1 MPQLTLKIDESLSK
15 ELINAGLDLEQI
27 CSTALEAEAVLVQ
40 AQQADGDDATLYQR
54 GFEAGSGWA
63 ARVANSRELGE
74 ITQWA
79 GIRWHQFSL
88 VPKRNSFAFAY
99 CEAVRLEYPARDQ
112 QFFFTNT
119 AFTRGMVDGA
129 IAISRA
135 NDES

>member
-1 MPQLTLKIDESLSK
+1 MPQLTVKIDESLSE

-27 CSTALEAEAVLVQ
+27 CSTALEAEAVRVQ
-40 AQQADGDDATLYQR
+40 AEQADGDDATLYQR

-63 ARVANSRELGE
+63 DRVANQRELAE

-79 GIRWHQFSL
+79 NIRWHQFSL
-88 VPKRNSFAFAY
+88 VPKQNSFAFAY
-99 CEAVRLEYPARDQ
+99 CEAVRLEYPGRSE

-129 IAISRA
+129 IAISQARRE
-135 NDES
+135 N